1 MKPEYSTVRIAM
13 NGDKQDG
20 GFVIK
25 IQDLKINTTYTISY
39 NIDVYKEWYSEIS
52 NIQIE
57 EGTEATKYEPYIITT
72 STQVVQKNNHVLKA
86 IWEKL

>member
-1 MKPEYSTVRIAM
+1 MKPEYSKVRIAM
-13 NGDKQDG
+13 NGDKKDG
-20 GFVIK
+20 GIAIK

-57 EGTEATKYEPYIITT
+57 EGTEATTYEPYIITA